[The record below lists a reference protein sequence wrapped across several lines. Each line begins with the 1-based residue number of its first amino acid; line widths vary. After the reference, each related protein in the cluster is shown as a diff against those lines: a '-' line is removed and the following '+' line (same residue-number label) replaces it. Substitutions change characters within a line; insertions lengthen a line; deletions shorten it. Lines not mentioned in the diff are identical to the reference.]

1 MRADPGGDGLMYAI
15 VAGGGK
21 VGANITRSLLAMGHE
36 VTLVEQRRDRFEQL
50 EAELGPVVLTG
61 DATEIFVLER
71 AGIARPPDL
80 VLAVTGDDEDNMVI
94 AQIAQDGYQ
103 VPKVVARVNDP
114 RNQAHFDL
122 LGVTRTLCATSGLL
136 GLVEH
141 EVPEHGLVKLLE
153 LRREGLEVVE
163 LSVSPEAPAAGKRVA
178 GLSLPDDVRLVS
190 ITRNGVAEVAGL
202 DTVIRPGDQVIA
214 ILKPGLEDRLRK
226 ALVG

>member
-1 MRADPGGDGLMYAI
+1 MYAI

-80 VLAVTGDDEDNMVI
+80 VLAVTGDDEDNIVI

-226 ALVG
+226 ALAG

>member
-1 MRADPGGDGLMYAI
+1 MYAI

-226 ALVG
+226 ALAG

>member
-1 MRADPGGDGLMYAI
+1 MYAL

-50 EAELGPVVLTG
+50 EAELGPVVLAG

-80 VLAVTGDDEDNMVI
+80 VVAVTGDDEDNIVI

-114 RNQAHFDL
+114 RNQVHFDL

-163 LSVSPEAPAAGKRVA
+163 LQVSPEAPAAGKRVA
-178 GLSLPDDVRLVS
+178 GLSLPDEVRLVS

>member
-1 MRADPGGDGLMYAI
+1 MYAI

-50 EAELGPVVLTG
+50 EAELGPVVLAG

-80 VLAVTGDDEDNMVI
+80 VVAVTGDDEDNIVI

-114 RNQAHFDL
+114 RNQVHFDL

-163 LSVSPEAPAAGKRVA
+163 LQVSPEAPAAGKRVA

-190 ITRNGVAEVAGL
+190 ITRNGVAEVASL

-214 ILKPGLEDRLRK
+214 ILKPGLEDGLRK

>member
-1 MRADPGGDGLMYAI
+1 MDPE
-15 VAGGGK
+15 
-21 VGANITRSLLAMGHE
+21 N
-36 VTLVEQRRDRFEQL
+36 DRMHHAHRVDHVQVQ
-50 EAELGPVVLTG
+50 ARHH
-61 DATEIFVLER
+61 TEIFVLER

-80 VLAVTGDDEDNMVI
+80 VLAVTGDDEDNIVI

-178 GLSLPDDVRLVS
+178 GLSLPDEVRLVS

-214 ILKPGLEDRLRK
+214 ILKPGLEERLRK